1 MENSIDKALLN
12 KLSKLESDQQ
22 EQVLIFVN
30 ELLDAEQIQQRS
42 KASEKSQRIADQF
55 RDSVKFLET
64 LPHRNPQ
71 EKALENANYTYRFLL
86 FKRTNRSDIKIIYRI
101 DEDKHRVYVTDFFP
115 TEKDLSKLVKRNK

>member
-42 KASEKSQRIADQF
+42 KASEKSIYKNEVKSFSQF
-55 RDSVKFLET
+55 NEDFE
-64 LPHRNPQ
+64 
-71 EKALENANYTYRFLL
+71 AW
-86 FKRTNRSDIKIIYRI
+86 KIQ
-101 DEDKHRVYVTDFFP
+101 K
-115 TEKDLSKLVKRNK
+115 KNSQ

>member
-1 MENSIDKALLN
+1 MENPEEKFSVII
-12 KLSKLESDQQ
+12 SKP
-22 EQVLIFVN
+22 
-30 ELLDAEQIQQRS
+30 AEIAFYQIVEYFFEHYS
-42 KASEKSQRIADQF
+42 FEGAQRIADQF

-71 EKALENANYTYRFLL
+71 EKALENASYTYRFLL